1 LTTEAGLKPSWRP
14 AAKVAITVRRL
25 LTIPWLFYPVAVI
38 VAALLIAGGLRPE
51 WPAPHYPTIAA
62 SRLGPTFVLHA
73 EALANVQAGNQHYTY
88 VDADEQGV
96 PIGVRIARRSDT
108 LAQAAQ
114 GALFALSPGDVAAL
128 AGKPC
133 TLEIFYRPL
142 PITTAASISVKWDG
156 SANFVRLPIEPREG
170 VVRLQLPAGEIGA
183 GLRITPEI
191 DLADYHYGVEL
202 VEVRITPGVA
212 TPIGTQ

>member
-73 EALANVQAGNQHYTY
+73 EALANVQAGNEHYTY
-88 VDADEQGV
+88 VDTDQQGV
-96 PIGVRIARRSDT
+96 PIGVRIARRSDKLT
-108 LAQAAQ
+108 QATQ
-114 GALFALSPGDVAAL
+114 GALLAFAPSDIAAL
-128 AGKPC
+128 TGKPC

-142 PITTAASISVKWDG
+142 QITTAASILVKWDG
-156 SANFVRLPIEPREG
+156 SPNFVLVPIEPREG
-170 VVRLQLPAGEIGA
+170 VVRLQLPAGDIGV
-183 GLRITPEI
+183 GLRITPEN

-202 VEVRITPGVA
+202 VEVRITPGVTA
-212 TPIGTQ
+212 SNGTQ